1 MNEEEIKIKYVLP
14 WLAQTGVDLRE
25 LQFERTFSVRIGRQ
39 TIPVSES
46 PTKVNSGARLDILV
60 RRGDK
65 NLFIVET
72 KAAHL
77 SLTEDDRDQA
87 ISYARLVHP
96 IAPYA
101 VVTNGSEYRL
111 YDSLTKKR
119 IEPSEIR
126 VRGFEAA
133 LPETDIAEAQRLFLA
148 LNRSNLSL
156 FCQRQVAGELL
167 VVKGTLTEG
176 RKYVADL
183 HISREAILRE
193 VDEFYRSALPG
204 LLLVGQSGS
213 GKTCELCSIAESL
226 VASGKP
232 VLFFNG
238 FSLEKDILDAIA
250 KEFSW
255 TFSGSDLPI
264 QVVKRME
271 SFVGEDFLTIIVDAI
286 DEWTFESRSNHL
298 ASLLRA
304 AEQQKIKMI
313 LSCKTSAVEPFLS
326 HRNNPTTISFLT
338 KRIDVAAF
346 SPREFFQAIEK
357 YRRAY
362 QFFGGFEDAV
372 LDQARDNP
380 FLLRV
385 LFDVA
390 QNSTVRHLTFSSSEF
405 FEAYYERSLGRTS
418 DARQAGETLKAI
430 ARLLYERNADW
441 ICEGD
446 VRASLGLRVN
456 ESLMEE
462 LFEYG
467 LLLRSVG
474 DAGEPAIGFY
484 FQQLRDYII
493 AFKALQ
499 FSKMAAAPL
508 EDEFKNVTF
517 PSMRGDVFTLYYRL
531 ASREHKL
538 LFDGELRENAAKYL
552 HCYTSLIQ
560 ENFPALIG
568 AFKPGTDGRVGFI
581 GELLLSQRR
590 VGAYGFRRVGD
601 GDDEVHFIPVQ
612 QVLGKSNLTYLDGAN
627 HLHLTSSARGFR
639 NGIDITAEV
648 IENELLRQVRLFV
661 EQGRLN
667 ESNNPEMLSELIVES
682 VSGQKSIFKPLLT
695 SDQRTV
701 RYPLK
706 LDSVLDCLL
715 RERLVR
721 HFREEI
727 VERKRKKGE
736 IREVWNGSVVSYSYS
751 PTPADE
757 TEAIEKVERALLVG
771 EIPVFRARYTDL
783 EDLESSLSTAVNAL
797 RATRDEIAAPLF
809 EGRRQVGSD
818 VLNRVPASVDDLKV
832 YVRNLYSAFLLNY
845 ETLVDTNFPTL
856 RAHFELYSE
865 LPVSVYLVLWPAADS
880 GFGYPSIPL
889 SVYFVKAGSAGSV
902 VKVVDEV
909 AWEKPEGGLR
919 CTVGGVA
926 HEGISWL
933 STTVANVFE
942 SQAGL
947 AYDRFRG
954 MSLRMLVYS
963 TLRQELSVVEDSFR
977 SQFKLSG
984 TSRYRRPKVS
994 GHIAQ

>member
-1 MNEEEIKIKYVLP
+1 MNEEEIKVKYILP
-14 WLAQTGVDLRE
+14 WLAQTGVDLQE
-25 LQFERTFSVRIGRQ
+25 LQLERSFSVRIGRQ
-39 TIPVSES
+39 SIHVSGS
-46 PTKVNSGARLDILV
+46 SAKDKAGARLDILV

-72 KAAHL
+72 KSGDQ
-77 SLTEDDRDQA
+77 SLTDDDRDQA

-111 YDSLTKKR
+111 YHSITKER
-119 IEPSEIR
+119 IEPAEIR
-126 VRGFEAA
+126 IRGFEAA
-133 LPETDIAEAQRLFLA
+133 LPEADIAEAQALFLA

-156 FCQRQVAGELL
+156 FCQSQVAEELR
-167 VVKGTLTEG
+167 VVKGTVTEG
-176 RKYVADL
+176 RKYIPDL
-183 HISREAILRE
+183 HVPREAILKE

-226 VASGKP
+226 LASEKP

-271 SFVGEDFLTIIVDAI
+271 SFVGEGFLTIIVDAI
-286 DEWTFESRSNHL
+286 DEWTFESRVNHL

-304 AEQQKIKMI
+304 AEQRKIKMI
-313 LSCKTSAVEPFLS
+313 LSCKISAVDQFLS
-326 HRNNPTTISFLT
+326 CRGNPTATSFLT
-338 KRIDVAAF
+338 NRIDIAAF
-346 SPREFFQAIEK
+346 SPREFSQAIK
-357 YRRAY
+357 NYRRAY

-372 LDQARDNP
+372 LGQAHENP

-390 QNSTVRHLTFSSSEF
+390 RNSNVRHLTFSSSEF
-405 FEAYYERSLGRTS
+405 FEAYYERSIGKTS

-430 ARLLYERNADW
+430 ARFLYEHNTDW
-441 ICEGD
+441 ISEGD
-446 VRASLGLRVN
+446 VRASLGLRVH

-467 LLLRSVG
+467 ILLRRAG
-474 DAGEPAIGFY
+474 EAGEPTIGFY

-499 FSKMAAAPL
+499 FSKMAAPSL
-508 EDEFKNVTF
+508 EEEFKNVTF
-517 PSMRGDVFTLYYRL
+517 PSMRVDVFTLYYRL

-538 LFDGELRENAAKYL
+538 LFDGELREKAAKYL
-552 HCYTSLIQ
+552 LCYISLIQ
-560 ENFPALIG
+560 ENFPALKG
-568 AFKPGTDGRVGFI
+568 AFRPGTDGRVGFI

-590 VGAYGFRRVGD
+590 IGGYGFRPVDD

-612 QVLGKSNLTYLDGAN
+612 QVMGKSNLTYLSGAN
-627 HLHLTSSARGFR
+627 SLHWTSSARGFR
-639 NGIDITAEV
+639 DGIDITAEV
-648 IENELLRQVRLFV
+648 VENELLSQVRMFM

-667 ESNNPEMLSELIVES
+667 ESNNPDMLSELIVES
-682 VSGQKSIFKPLLT
+682 VSYRKSIFKRLLA

-701 RYPLK
+701 HYPLK

-715 RERLVR
+715 REKLGR
-721 HFREEI
+721 HFRQEI
-727 VERKRKKGE
+727 IARKRKTGE
-736 IREVWNGSVVSYSYS
+736 IREVWNGSFVSFSYS
-751 PTPADE
+751 PSPADE
-757 TEAIEKVERALLVG
+757 AEAIEKAERALSTG
-771 EIPVFRARYTDL
+771 NIPDFMVRYTEL
-783 EDLESSLSTAVNAL
+783 ENLESSLSTAIKAL
-797 RATRDEIAAPLF
+797 RATRGEIAAPLF
-809 EGRRQVGSD
+809 ERPRQVGLD
-818 VLNRVPASVDDLKV
+818 VLNRAPVSADDLKV
-832 YVRNLYSAFLLNY
+832 YVRNLYSAFLSNY
-845 ETLVDTNFPTL
+845 KALVDTNFPTL
-856 RAHFELYSE
+856 RSHFKLYSE
-865 LPVSVYLVLWPAADS
+865 LPVSVYLVLGSPVDF

-889 SVYFVKAGSAGSV
+889 SVYFVKAGSEGSV

-909 AWEKPEGGLR
+909 VDGFKGGLE
-919 CTVGGVA
+919 CTVDGIVYD
-926 HEGISWL
+926 GISCQR
-933 STTVANVFE
+933 TTVANVLA
-942 SQAGL
+942 SNSGL

-963 TLRQELSVVEDSFR
+963 TLRQELSVVEDAFR
-977 SQFKLSG
+977 IQFKC
-984 TSRYRRPKVS
+984 
-994 GHIAQ
+994 